1 MELNLFGYELEIQ
14 PAFFIF
20 YIIIIAL
27 VWINPLLKEYDTFQK
42 VAFSIIMIPI
52 LIVILNYQANK

>member
-20 YIIIIAL
+20 YVVIMAL
-27 VWINPLLKEYDTFQK
+27 VWFNPLLKGYDTFQRI
-42 VAFSIIMIPI
+42 VFSIIMIPI